1 MQLREPRR
9 SGLILTREVRVFGRV
24 ISDEELAYH
33 SFCPVAWDLK
43 YRKRIE
49 PSNEPGCRPTV
60 PTDLR
65 PKEKPGVARRNSHRL
80 TSSFFLALAIALSIA
95 IGLGWRM
102 RSLEA
107 AAVVSFLLALLTF
120 WLSFRSKIGVAA
132 SAYAYSSE
140 NLPGKPQPFLGKPL
154 RSRVY
159 HNSGNTYYFSGRPD
173 YTIRVNNGLIP
184 VIVGDRSRPDFCTS
198 AYSEDVIRALAH
210 CALLRKAKKGD
221 PPYALVV
228 YAGKEIVKV
237 EATSEMM
244 KCLRDELH
252 DIKIS
257 GRKYEIKLLNGLVSQ
272 CAACRFRSKCDQSL
286 AKKN

>member
-1 MQLREPRR
+1 M
-9 SGLILTREVRVFGRV
+9 FGRV

-49 PSNEPGCRPTV
+49 PSNEPGCRPNV
-60 PTDLR
+60 STDPR
-65 PKEKPGVARRNSHRL
+65 PKEKRGMARRNSHRL

-120 WLSFRSKIGVAA
+120 WLSSRSKIRVAA
-132 SAYAYSSE
+132 SAYVDSSV

-154 RSRVY
+154 RSRIFGA
-159 HNSGNTYYFSGRPD
+159 SGSTYSFSGRPD
-173 YTIRVNNGLIP
+173 YTIRANNSLIP
-184 VIVGDRSRPDFCTS
+184 VIASNRSRPDLSTS

-210 CALLRKAKKGD
+210 CALLRKAKKGN

-228 YAGKEIVKV
+228 YAGQEIVKV

-244 KCLRDELH
+244 KCLRDALH
-252 DIKIS
+252 DITIS
-257 GRKYEIKLLNGLVSQ
+257 ERIYEIKLLNGLVSQ
-272 CAACRFRSKCDQSL
+272 CAECGFRLKCDQSL
-286 AKKN
+286 AKRN